1 MISKA
6 AGPAP
11 TQEEVAG
18 LLDSIF
24 TAATSDASV
33 SAAYALCDLFL
44 NSVGF
49 RGLSQYGVLAAIK
62 KAAADKKSV
71 AKRECA
77 QNLLGAL
84 FERLPPQQRISE
96 VVLMVQDGGMVAC
109 ALDALADKS
118 SVVRESAQY
127 GLDELFKNLSSE
139 ALVVGLLPAL
149 STYLAKATG
158 KWQGTVGGYK
168 LLQKMAD
175 KAKLEVGSSKEEAN
189 DKDILREAMGTKLGG
204 LIPIVEA
211 GMHDLKT
218 EVEKQAV
225 ATMNSLTTLLSNDD
239 VAPRIPLLIATMQN
253 PSTETLQKAIH
264 ALSQTTF
271 VAIVTAPV
279 LALLTP
285 LLERSLNT
293 PSTAQ
298 EVLRQTVVVV
308 ENLTKLVH
316 DPVEARTFLP
326 KLSPGVK
333 AVKDRASLPE
343 VRDLATRALNVI
355 HKAMGDDDGSADSG
369 VIERTTSDDV
379 AKILEAE
386 IKKAGGLGGD
396 LDVFKIARPYIG
408 TMVAEDVNHRE
419 VHRISARVAPYLANI
434 MKEDGAAE
442 KVGAGVQQYYID
454 EDERKFGKPVKE
466 DDGEIE
472 IVNAD
477 FSLAYGGMLLL
488 SHTNLRLLKGHRY
501 GLCGRNGA
509 GKSTLMRSIATG
521 KLEGFPPQD
530 VLRTCFVEHNQG
542 EDADISILQFVA
554 KDPAIADQGMDR
566 ISDVL
571 TEVGFTPGPQ
581 GRQSE
586 KVGSLSGGWKMKLA
600 LARAMLMRA
609 DVLLLDEPT
618 NHLDVANV
626 KWLQEYLKSHTEITS
641 LIVSHDSGFLDEV
654 CTDIYHYEP
663 GKKLACY
670 KGNLAEFVKQKP
682 EAKSYYTLSAS
693 NAQFKFPPPGI
704 LTGVKSNTRSILR
717 MTNCSYTYPGASKPS
732 LYDVSCQLSLSSRTA
747 IIGGNGAG
755 KSTLIKMLTGETI
768 PTTGRVEKHP
778 NLRIGYI
785 KQHALEHVEMH
796 LEKTPNQYLQWRYAN
811 GDDREV
817 HMKQTRIL
825 SAEDKA
831 QMEKLVDLKDGKGG
845 RQIEAI
851 MGRQKWK
858 KSYQYE
864 IKWLH
869 MLPKH
874 NSQISR
880 ETLMELGFD
889 KLIQEFDDHEASREG
904 LGFRELS
911 PKVISK
917 HFQDLGLDPEIAD
930 HNEIGGLS
938 GGQKVKVVLA
948 GAMWNNPHLLVLDEP
963 TNFLDRDS
971 LGGLAVAIRDYK
983 GGVIMISHNEEFVG
997 ALCPEQW
1004 HVADG
1009 RVTHK
1014 GNLAVAA
1021 DRFED
1026 SSRPGSAF
1034 NSSVASSAMSSAV
1047 SSANASAV
1055 NSGAEDNGGDMSFRA
1070 KKKKKM
1076 TKKEL
1081 KEREVRKRLRHIE
1094 WYVFPC
1100 LTTYIHVLLLILLQ
1114 AQLSQGNSPPSGHR
1128 RRGINVLCPIVTHQ
1142 TNTKSFLFISVSGGD
1157 VIMCEKQDRERFP

>member
-1 MISKA
+1 MPHQLSPPRPQPMMISKSN
-6 AGPAP
+6 GPAP
-11 TQEEVAG
+11 TQAEISEI
-18 LLDSIF
+18 LNTIF
-24 TAATSDASV
+24 TAPSSEASV
-33 SAAYALCDLFL
+33 SASYLLCDILL

-49 RGLSQYGVLAAIK
+49 RGLVQYGILAEIK
-62 KAAADKKSV
+62 KAASDKKSGTR
-71 AKRECA
+71 RESA

-84 FERLPPQQRISE
+84 FERLPPQQKISE
-96 VVLMVQDGGMVAC
+96 VVLLLQDGGMISC
-109 ALDALADKS
+109 ALDALSDKGPI
-118 SVVRESAQY
+118 VREAAQY
-127 GLDELFKNLSSE
+127 GLDELFKNLSPE
-139 ALVVGLLPAL
+139 ALVVGLLPVL
-149 STYLAKATG
+149 SAYLAKRSG
-158 KWQGTVGGYK
+158 KWQGTVGAYK
-168 LLQKMAD
+168 LLQRMAD
-175 KAKLEVGSSKEEAN
+175 KAKMEVGSSKEEAN
-189 DKDILREAMGTKLGG
+189 DKDILREAMGTKLAG

-211 GMHDLKT
+211 GMHDLKA

-225 ATMNSLTTLLSNDD
+225 ATMTSLTSLLSNDD
-239 VAPRIPLLIATMQN
+239 VAPRIPLLVATMQH

-271 VAIVTAPV
+271 VAIVTSPV

-293 PSTAQ
+293 PSTSQ

-326 KLSPGVK
+326 KLKPGVK
-333 AVKDRASLPE
+333 AVEDRASLPE
-343 VRDLATRALNVI
+343 VREMAARAVSVI
-355 HKAMGDDDGSADSG
+355 NKAMGDDDGSGALA
-369 VIERTTSDDV
+369 RTTSDDV

-396 LDVFKIARPYIG
+396 LDTFKLARPYICS
-408 TMVAEDVNHRE
+408 MVAEDVNHRE
-419 VHRISARVAPYLANI
+419 TARISSRIQPYLLHI
-434 MKEDGAAE
+434 MKEDNAAE
-442 KVGAGVQQYYID
+442 KVSGAIQKFYVD
-454 EDERKFGKPVKE
+454 EDHRKYGQPVKE
-466 DDGEIE
+466 DDGETE

-509 GKSTLMRSIATG
+509 GKSTLMRSIANG

-542 EDADISILQFVA
+542 EDADISILEFVA
-554 KDPAIADQGMDR
+554 KDPEIGKEGLER
-566 ISDVL
+566 ISAVL
-571 TEVGFTPGPQ
+571 SEVGFTSGPQ

-600 LARAMLMRA
+600 LARAMLMKA

-663 GKKLACY
+663 GKKLKCY
-670 KGNLAEFVKQKP
+670 KGNLAEFVRQKP

-693 NAQFKFPPPGI
+693 NVQFKFPPPGI
-704 LTGVKSNTRSILR
+704 LTGVKSQTRAILR
-717 MTNCSYTYPGASKPS
+717 MQNCSYTYPGASKPS
-732 LYDVSCQLSLSSRTA
+732 LHDVSCQLTLSSRTA

-755 KSTLIKMLTGETI
+755 KSTLIKLLTGETI

-831 QMEKLVDLKDGKGG
+831 QMEKLVDLGDGSGG
-845 RQIEAI
+845 KRIEAI

-858 KSYQYE
+858 KSFQYE
-864 IKWLH
+864 IKWIGL
-869 MLPKH
+869 LPKY

-880 ETLMELGFD
+880 ETLVELGFN
-889 KLIQEFDDHEASREG
+889 KMIQEFDDHEASREG

-917 HFQDLGLDPEIAD
+917 HFEDLGLDPEIAN
-930 HNEIGGLS
+930 HNEISGLS

-963 TNFLDRDS
+963 TNFLDRES

-983 GGVIMISHNEEFVG
+983 GGVVMISHNEEFVG

-1004 HVADG
+1004 YVADG

-1014 GNLAVAA
+1014 GHLAVAA

-1026 SSRPGSAF
+1026 NSRPSSGF
-1034 NSSVASSAMSSAV
+1034 NSSVASSAV

-1055 NSGAEDNGGDMSFRA
+1055 NSGAEDSGDLAFRA

-1081 KEREVRKRLRHIE
+1081 KEREVRRRLRHIE
-1094 WYVFPC
+1094 W
-1100 LTTYIHVLLLILLQ
+1100 
-1114 AQLSQGNSPPSGHR
+1114 
-1128 RRGINVLCPIVTHQ
+1128 
-1142 TNTKSFLFISVSGGD
+1142 
-1157 VIMCEKQDRERFP
+1157 